1 MRFQAIDLHM
11 HSTVSDGTDSPE
23 EILARVREAGIDLF
37 AVTDHDAIEC
47 AARIPALRGGDD
59 PCFIAGV
66 EFSCK
71 DEEGKY
77 HILGYGYDPQADAIC
92 AAVRFGHE
100 NRMKKVRQRLDFL
113 HTQFGFIFPELEIAK
128 LLALKNPGKPHIGN
142 LMVQLGFA
150 LSKEDAIQNYIDKAI
165 VKTRYLRPEE
175 AIRSILESGGIPVL
189 AHPCYGSG
197 DQLILGEELDARL
210 RRLKEYGLRGVEGF
224 YSGFTE
230 KLRRQVI
237 VLAEKYGLYVT
248 AGSDYHGKNKL
259 VQLGDTGLAEAEP
272 AEGLLRFLEDVKIC
286 GA

>member
-1 MRFQAIDLHM
+1 MRFQTIDLHM

-175 AIRSILESGGIPVL
+175 AIRSILDSGGIPVL

-210 RRLKEYGLRGVEGF
+210 RR
-224 YSGFTE
+224 
-230 KLRRQVI
+230 QVI
-237 VLAEKYGLYVT
+237 GFAEKYGLYVT